1 MSRGELVPMAAL
13 MGLLIGSLLTVVAER
28 VPQGGSVAPPSRCGN
43 CGLRIEPLVLEL
55 ATALLFV
62 IFALKFHDDG
72 VLPAF
77 CILAAT
83 LVVQSWID
91 LNTQTL
97 PRPITLWGTGLGAI
111 ALALAAL
118 VNGEPER
125 IWMAALGAG
134 IALALIGGIYWGSSL
149 YYGSL
154 MSCCHRCSGC
164 ISATS
169 TRASWCPAS
178 SLASSLVRW
187 LVSVRSSGARRASK
201 RHCRLG
207 LSWHS
212 APSLR
217 CSSDSISSTSFL
229 LADPGGRVSRFP

>member
-55 ATALLFV
+55 ATASLFV

-97 PRPITLWGTGLGAI
+97 PRPITLWVQGWVRLHWP
-111 ALALAAL
+111 L
-118 VNGEPER
+118 R
-125 IWMAALGAG
+125 RWSMASQNAFG
-134 IALALIGGIYWGSSL
+134 WQ
-149 YYGSL
+149 
-154 MSCCHRCSGC
+154 RSG
-164 ISATS
+164 
-169 TRASWCPAS
+169 RASPW
-178 SLASSLVRW
+178 R
-187 LVSVRSSGARRASK
+187 
-201 RHCRLG
+201 
-207 LSWHS
+207 
-212 APSLR
+212 
-217 CSSDSISSTSFL
+217 
-229 LADPGGRVSRFP
+229 